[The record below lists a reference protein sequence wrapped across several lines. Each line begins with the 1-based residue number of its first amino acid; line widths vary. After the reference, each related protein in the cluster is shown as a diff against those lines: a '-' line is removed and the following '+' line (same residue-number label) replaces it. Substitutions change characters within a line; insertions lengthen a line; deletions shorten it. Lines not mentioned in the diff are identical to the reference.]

1 MPSVFKKIIQGGAKI
16 AEAAAPIV
24 GGALGGP
31 AGAMAGKAA
40 AGGIERIASVKAL
53 GGPGFKPSSAKSIT
67 EARTQD
73 KSRMQDQ
80 YGLGNNGG

>member
-1 MPSVFKKIIQGGAKI
+1 MANLFKKIAQVGAKV
-16 AEAAAPIV
+16 AETAAPII

-31 AGAMAGKAA
+31 AGAMVGKAA
-40 AGGIERIASVKAL
+40 SQGIKMAAQTKTL

-73 KSRMQDQ
+73 KARMQDQ